1 MKTKELTAVNLS
13 DPNCLE
19 EATFLLGKAPTSV
32 ISMIKKNN
40 LQAFCY
46 VPFNKWLFE
55 KYFKPFSAENTDYVY
70 DYDAK
75 LLFVRGRD
83 KYARSFRTRVFN
95 LEIIGYKLPTTH
107 IQGGYIYGNPT
118 LIYDLPIS

>member
-1 MKTKELTAVNLS
+1 MKTQELTAVNLS
-13 DPNCLE
+13 DPKCLE
-19 EATFLLGKAPTSV
+19 EATFLLGRTPTSV

-55 KYFKPFSAENTDYVY
+55 KYFKPFSAQNTDYVY
-70 DYDAK
+70 DYEAK

-83 KYARSFRTRVFN
+83 KYARSFRTRVFS

-107 IQGGYIYGNPT
+107 IPGGFIYGNPVQ
-118 LIYDLPIS
+118 IYDLPIS

>member
-1 MKTKELTAVNLS
+1 MKTQKLTAVNLS
-13 DPNCLE
+13 DSNCLE

-55 KYFKPFSAENTDYVY
+55 KYFKPFTAENTDYVY
-70 DYDAK
+70 DYEAK
-75 LLFVRGRD
+75 LLFVRGRN
-83 KYARSFRTRVFN
+83 KYARSFRTKVFN

-118 LIYDLPIS
+118 LVYDLPIS

>member
-1 MKTKELTAVNLS
+1 MKTQNLKKVNLS

-40 LQAFCY
+40 LPAFCY

-55 KYFKPFSAENTDYVY
+55 KYFKPFSAENTGYIY
-70 DYDAK
+70 DYDIK

-83 KYARSFRTRVFN
+83 KYARSFRTRVYK
-95 LEIIGYKLPTTH
+95 LEIIGYKLPTTNV
-107 IQGGYIYGNPT
+107 QGGYIYGNPVFVEEMN
-118 LIYDLPIS
+118 L